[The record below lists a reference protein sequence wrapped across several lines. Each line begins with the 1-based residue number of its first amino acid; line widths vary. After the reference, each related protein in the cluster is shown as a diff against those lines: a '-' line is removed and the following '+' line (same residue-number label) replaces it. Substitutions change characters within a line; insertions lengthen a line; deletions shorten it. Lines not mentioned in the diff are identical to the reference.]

1 MSAAKGDGDGD
12 KSWPPDEREHRQIP
26 AKGRRRWSTGGGGGG
41 GVMEGGVREGS
52 SSSGCLFRRRRV
64 VWRLDLGV
72 GDDGEGLRGRRE
84 NDGVRLGAVGK
95 QRLRSCREG
104 GRAGG
109 RLWGN
114 ESGRKKFRTF
124 LGKKNL
130 LGHEEGRGKGEKI
143 IASLEL
149 ESRARMSDG

>member
-26 AKGRRRWSTGGGGGG
+26 AKGRRRWSTGGG

-72 GDDGEGLRGRRE
+72 GDDGEGLRGRE

-114 ESGRKKFRTF
+114 ESGRKKVERRESERC
-124 LGKKNL
+124 
-130 LGHEEGRGKGEKI
+130 GH
-143 IASLEL
+143 
-149 ESRARMSDG
+149 